1 MSELTFEKESFNPT
15 LDKGSKKIKIL
26 DEGKTKIVSSF
37 YDDSID
43 YRNLVQITTK
53 DVLTANDATKKT
65 NIEVAS
71 DKTNQTCNVFR
82 YLESKG
88 VKTSFVKQIDDY
100 SFVAKQCTMLPYECV
115 VRRRAYGSLLKRYP
129 NIESG
134 TYFHLPI
141 KEFFHKL
148 AIIPPVGAHENLYAV
163 MPDYR
168 LMEEERARNFFL
180 KDGKWTVDVITDPYI
195 EFNWEEWRKNDS
207 SMTDKTGFKLDLH
220 RPKIPYSTSN
230 KVMVIDSSITPEEYR
245 DIEELMMKVFMLLE
259 NAWKKF
265 DIELIDLKI
274 EVGYD
279 YDNGELLVGDV
290 IDNDSWRLW
299 PKGISEDQLDKQS
312 FRDGENLNIVKE
324 KYSQVTKYT
333 EEF

>member
-1 MSELTFEKESFNPT
+1 MHNNN
-15 LDKGSKKIKIL
+15 IKLI
-26 DEGKTKIVSSF
+26 EGKTKSIVSYF
-37 YDDSID
+37 DDSID
-43 YRNLVQITTK
+43 YKNLIQITTK
-53 DVLTANDATKKT
+53 DVLTANDATKKM

-100 SFVAKQCTMLPYECV
+100 SFIAKQCKMLPYECV

-129 NIESG
+129 IIESG
-134 TYFHLPI
+134 TYFHLPM

-148 AIIPPVGAHENLYAV
+148 AIVPPVLEHENSLAIS
-163 MPDYR
+163 DSHR
-168 LMEEERARNFFL
+168 LMEENVAREFYLVN
-180 KDGKWTVDVITDPYI
+180 GEWTVDVVTDPYI
-195 EFNWEEWRKNDS
+195 EFNWGEWRENNS

-220 RPKIPYSTSN
+220 KPKETYFSHN
-230 KVMVIDSSITPEEYR
+230 KIMITNSLISPAEYR
-245 DIEELMMKVFMLLE
+245 EIDELMMNVFMLLE

-279 YDNGELLVGDV
+279 YDNCELMVADV

-312 FRDGENLNIVKE
+312 FRDGESLEIVKE

-333 EEF
+333 NKFN